1 MIYLLTGDNT
11 YLRGRRVEEIIRAS
25 GVKPER
31 FDGST
36 LERRDLPDIFAG
48 QTLFATKRTII
59 IDHASENSDVWPDI
73 EPYLDKISADTT
85 LIFLETKPDQRTKT
99 YKSLQKLATK
109 ETFASPR
116 YPRDAE
122 QFAVGEAKRLGL
134 KFDRKLA
141 QHLVERVGLNPW
153 DIVHALEKLSVL
165 DEVTTETIAR
175 VVEANPTE
183 QVFGLFEAALRGDT
197 SRVQTLCSVLA
208 LSEEPYRVM
217 GLLATQAT
225 QLAALAAAG
234 KNRHVAEDLGLKS
247 EYGLKRLRPFAQ
259 YMSREHLRAIVTAL
273 ADADVQMKSS
283 GEDPWALVEQG
294 LIKVS
299 LSQAKYG
306 KHGRSLAGE

>member
-1 MIYLLTGDNT
+1 MIYLFFGENT
-11 YLRGRRVEEIIRAS
+11 YARDQALAELVAS
-25 GVKPER
+25 REAER
-31 FDGST
+31 IDGLA
-36 LERRDLPDIFAG
+36 LEVRDLPTIFRG
-48 QTLFATKRTII
+48 QTLFTRDRMII
-59 IDHASENSDVWPDI
+59 IRDASENVPVWDAL
-73 EPYLDKISADTT
+73 EQYSEETSAGTTVVLLDH
-85 LIFLETKPDQRTKT
+85 KPDKRTKT
-99 YKSLQKLATK
+99 YKSLQKHGTVR
-109 ETFASPR
+109 EFTQ
-116 YPRDAE
+116 PRDVPEAIRLTLY
-122 QFAVGEAKRLGL
+122 EAKKRGLQLDRRLANL
-134 KFDRKLA
+134 V
-141 QHLVERVGLNPW
+141 VERVGLDSW

-165 DEVTTETIAR
+165 DEVTPGEVTRIID
-175 VVEANPTE
+175 ANPTE

-225 QLAALAAAG
+225 QLAALATAG